1 MGKLHVMLED
11 TIYIVGT
18 TNLTMY
24 GRLTMY
30 KPYYWITSN
39 IFTTPRRPSAAC
51 RRLVK
56 ALHGHLLK
64 GWSVKPFKLV
74 DILNII
80 WNIYEISIKYLWNIY
95 EISMTYLW
103 NIYDISMKYPWIFMN
118 YLFNIMEYL
127 RNHWTPTMG
136 YIYRFYFIVVN
147 IFEYTWSTERNIYNV
162 QWTSMNSNV
171 SE

>member
-74 DILNII
+74 DILNIMKYLWNI
-80 WNIYEISIKYLWNIY
+80 CEISLKYLWNIYEISMKYLWHIY

-103 NIYDISMKYPWIFMN
+103 NIH
-118 YLFNIMEYL
+118 EYL
-127 RNHWTPTMG
+127 WT
-136 YIYRFYFIVVN
+136 IYLIS
-147 IFEYTWSTERNIYNV
+147 WNIYEIIEH
-162 QWTSMNSNV
+162 QPWGISIDSI
-171 SE
+171 S